1 MQQLLNKIKI
11 DDEKKLPQK
20 QNTSITIQE
29 LENPISSSGQ
39 SSYVKKK
46 KSVAVSIAQ
55 KWTAEEKIL

>member
-55 KWTAEEKIL
+55 N